1 MFRSDASGAPR
12 RFASHPPPAP
22 ERAKAAP
29 LSANARRDSR
39 LHQGVKRALD
49 IAISLG
55 LLLLL
60 SPLLV
65 GVALSVAFSSGLPLI
80 YTQKRLGHGG
90 RSFRFFK
97 FRSMRNGADRALEQH
112 LRASASARGEWKAFQ
127 HLAEDPRVTRTGRIL
142 RRLSLDELPQLW
154 NVLKGDMS
162 IVGPRPCMERQ
173 ISLHAHGWTHY
184 CAMRPG
190 MTGLWQV
197 SGRNRLTYDERVE
210 LDVEYVDRWS
220 LGLDFIILLKTLRA
234 VLAAGG

>member
-1 MFRSDASGAPR
+1 M
-12 RFASHPPPAP
+12 PANP
-22 ERAKAAP
+22 
-29 LSANARRDSR
+29 RRDSR
-39 LHQGVKRALD
+39 LHRGVKRALD
-49 IAISLG
+49 IVIAAG

-60 SPLLV
+60 SPLLLA
-65 GVALSVAFSSGLPLI
+65 VALCVACSSGLPLI
-80 YTQKRLGHGG
+80 YTQKRLGYQG

-112 LRASASARGEWKAFQ
+112 LRASPSARGEWNAFQ
-127 HLAEDPRVTRTGRIL
+127 HLVEDPRVTRTGRIL
-142 RRLSLDELPQLW
+142 RRFSLDELPQLW

-173 ISLHAHGWTHY
+173 ISLHAKGWAHY

-197 SGRNRLTYDERVE
+197 SGRNDLTYPQRVE
-210 LDVEYVDRWS
+210 LDVEYVNKWS
-220 LGLDFIILLKTLRA
+220 LGLDFIILLKTVRA

>member
-12 RFASHPPPAP
+12 PFASPPPAP
-22 ERAKAAP
+22 EHAKAAP
-29 LSANARRDSR
+29 LSANPRRDSTFHR
-39 LHQGVKRALD
+39 SVKRALD
-49 IAISLG
+49 IVIAAG

-60 SPLLV
+60 SPLLLAI
-65 GVALSVAFSSGLPLI
+65 ALCVAFSSGLPLI
-80 YTQKRLGHGG
+80 YTQKRLGYQG
-90 RSFRFFK
+90 RPFRFFK

-112 LRASASARGEWKAFQ
+112 LRASPSARGEWNAFQ

-173 ISLHAHGWTHY
+173 ISLHAKGWAHY

-197 SGRNRLTYDERVE
+197 SGRNDLTYPQRVE
-210 LDVEYVDRWS
+210 LDIEYVNKWS